1 MSKEVVI
8 INQTYEWS
16 RGSDVNPV
24 ILEWDT
30 LPKPIKK
37 NVLEAAK
44 GKWNAIELYEYNDE
58 GEHDISG
65 HLESIVSGSEI
76 VGYTEVKSY
85 KGEIPLGEPVRI
97 KHIVE
102 FHYSE

>member
-1 MSKEVVI
+1 MNKEVVI
-8 INQTYEWS
+8 INQTYDGMS
-16 RGSDVNPV
+16 GDVNPV

-30 LPKPIKK
+30 LPEPIKK

-44 GKWNAIELYEYNDE
+44 TRWNAIELYEYNHE

-65 HLESIVSGSEI
+65 HLESKVSGSEI
-76 VGYTEVKSY
+76 VGYTEIKSY
-85 KGEIPLGEPVRI
+85 KGEVPLGEPVRI

-102 FHYSE
+102 FRYSE